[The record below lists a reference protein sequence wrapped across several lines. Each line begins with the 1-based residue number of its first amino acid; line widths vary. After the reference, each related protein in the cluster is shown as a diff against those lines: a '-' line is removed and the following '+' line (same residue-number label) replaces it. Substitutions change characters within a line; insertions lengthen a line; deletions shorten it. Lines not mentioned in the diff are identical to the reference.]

1 MKLFDV
7 VALAADLPEEGLKAG
22 AEGTI
27 IDVYER
33 PEPAYEVEFSDD
45 DGSTIA
51 TVALPADR
59 LIPAGGS

>member
-1 MKLFDV
+1 MHLFDV
-7 VALAADLPEEGLKAG
+7 VALVHDLPEYGLKAG

-27 IDVYER
+27 IEIYER

-45 DGSTIA
+45 DGATIA

-59 LIPAGGS
+59 LVPAGGS